1 MTQSVKEYTKPLPTV
16 TPWSAPFWEGCRRG
30 ELLVQ
35 KCQDCGSY
43 IFYPKMYCPECLSSH
58 LEWVRASGK
67 GKVYSFMTVHGFQP
81 TEFAADVPYVVA
93 IVELEEG
100 VRMMSNIVG
109 CPPDRV
115 RCDMEVGVVFEKV
128 TDAFTLPKFRPIE

>member
-1 MTQSVKEYTKPLPTV
+1 MKPSVKEYAKPLPTT

-35 KCQDCGSY
+35 KCEDCQSY
-43 IFYPKMYCPECLSSH
+43 VFYPKMYCPNCLSSH
-58 LEWVRASGK
+58 LEWIKASGK
-67 GKVYSFMTVHGFQP
+67 GTVYSFMTVYGFQP

-93 IVELEEG
+93 IIELEEG

-109 CPPDRV
+109 CPPDSV
-115 RCDMEVGVVFEKV
+115 RCDMKVGVVFDKV